1 MSEIHVSEIYMNEMP
16 KRVVLAV
23 LRGYKWAVSPMFLPA
38 CRYVPTCSE
47 YAMESIERYGVL
59 RGGMKA
65 AWRVLR
71 CHPLAKGGVD
81 PVIAKDFD
89 RKERKGLPLR
99 AQRNRTRTLPKC
111 GCESTALVSK

>member
-1 MSEIHVSEIYMNEMP
+1 MNEAHVNEVHVNEMS
-16 KRVVLAV
+16 KHVVLAV
-23 LRGYKWAVSPMFLPA
+23 LRAYKWAVSPMFLPA

-47 YAMESIERYGVL
+47 YAMESVERYGVL

-81 PVIAKDFD
+81 PVVKA
-89 RKERKGLPLR
+89 PLLK
-99 AQRNRTRTLPKC
+99 TRDLNC
-111 GCESTALVSK
+111 GCESPALPSK

>member
-1 MSEIHVSEIYMNEMP
+1 MEPIL
-16 KRVVLAV
+16 RQGVLAL
-23 LRGYKWAVSPMFLPA
+23 LRAYKWAVSPVFLPA

-47 YAMESIERYGVL
+47 YAMESIERYGVV

-81 PVIAKDFD
+81 PVAAIDLNRKG
-89 RKERKGLPLR
+89 RKESEVEHY
-99 AQRNRTRTLPKC
+99 RTVVAKRQLY
-111 GCESTALVSK
+111 